1 MMKPGQVYEL
11 PILNRSPPQKLIE
24 PSKVIRPRDVP
35 EHCVICF
42 FKEVIEKVVD
52 QHHVK
57 MLVRNAWEDGP
68 HLIYE
73 IEHQGRRLA
82 FYHPGIGSAIAAA
95 TLEEAIGFGCR
106 KFIACGGCGV
116 LALDIA
122 VGQLVVLSGAI
133 RDEGASYHYL
143 PPAREVS
150 LTHLEYIH
158 LLIC

>member
-1 MMKPGQVYEL
+1 MSF
-11 PILNRSPPQKLIE
+11 PILEFDPTAEAFIE

-42 FKEVIEKVVD
+42 FKESDRKID

-68 HLIYE
+68 HPIYE

-116 LALDIA
+116 LAPDIA

-143 PPAREVS
+143 PPAREVIANP
-150 LTHLEYIH
+150 LEYIH

>member
-1 MMKPGQVYEL
+1 
-11 PILNRSPPQKLIE
+11 
-24 PSKVIRPRDVP
+24 
-35 EHCVICF
+35 
-42 FKEVIEKVVD
+42 
-52 QHHVK
+52 

-68 HLIYE
+68 HPIYE

-82 FYHPGIGSAIAAA
+82 FYHPGIGFAIAAA

-116 LALDIA
+116 LAPDIA

-133 RDEGASYHYL
+133 RDEGAFRTTIYHQ
-143 PPAREVS
+143 PGKSS